1 MVAPEH
7 TGRRALSPQDVSLV
21 PQAVIAKFALLQAFP
36 ELGGVEQAQ
45 QAKAAAATAS
55 ASASAEASAAD
66 DQPTYEGK
74 VRPCRPSAARRVPRS
89 PTGAPTAAAPATVFA
104 CVDRPRHSSRHA
116 PPCHLSLHHSSGAHP

>member
-1 MVAPEH
+1 M
-7 TGRRALSPQDVSLV
+7 

-66 DQPTYEGK
+66 DQPAYEGK
-74 VRPCRPSAARRVPRS
+74 VRPCRPSAVRRVPRS
-89 PTGAPTAAAPATVFA
+89 STAAAPATVCA
-104 CVDRPRHSSRHA
+104 RVDRPRHSSRHA
-116 PPCHLSLHHSSGAHP
+116 PPCYLSLHHSSGAHP